1 MGSLG
6 SAMSDV
12 EESPQS
18 TNFDHRDELSHNNP
32 WPRWKQMRDEDPVAY
47 SDAYD
52 GFHVISRYHDVAE
65 AARNTE
71 VFTSAV
77 IRNIPPLPGPRRPP
91 IDYDPPESRA
101 YRQILNPY
109 FSLAK
114 VVEYEPWIRE
124 LVAEIVDP
132 LLASDAFDVPRD
144 IGLPLTRRVI
154 LQIMGITN
162 APAELKDWIDALVL
176 YVDERSV
183 HGSEMVG
190 KFLLDEAARRR
201 QSPTDDVF
209 SALLTATFEG
219 RPLTDD
225 EIVGSARLLLS
236 GGLET
241 TSSAL
246 SSAVGHLIDHAEDR
260 SRLMAEPEIWDAAM
274 DEFVRW
280 SGPVAAVARTV
291 CRDTEVAG
299 CPIPAGSPTLLLYAS
314 GNRDEAEFTDPDS
327 VIIDR
332 RPNRHLGFGM
342 GPHRCLGS
350 HLAKLQMR
358 LALERLIP
366 ELGNWQ
372 IEDPEKITWK
382 AANSRGMSSL
392 PLVRKA

>member
-1 MGSLG
+1 
-6 SAMSDV
+6 MS
-12 EESPQS
+12 
-18 TNFDHRDELSHNNP
+18 FDHRDELSHNNP
-32 WPRWKQMRDEDPVAY
+32 WPRWKHMRDESPVAY

-52 GFHVISRYHDVAE
+52 GFYVLSRYQDVAD

-91 IDYDPPESRA
+91 IDYDPPDSRA

-114 VVEYEPWIRE
+114 VASYEPWIRE

-132 LLASDAFDVPRD
+132 LIASDAFDVTRD

-154 LQIMGITN
+154 LQIMGITD
-162 APAELKDWIDALVL
+162 APAELKEWIDALVL
-176 YVDERSV
+176 YVDERSH

-190 KFLLDEAARRR
+190 RFLLDEAERRR
-201 QSPTDDVF
+201 HALGEDVF
-209 SALLTATFEG
+209 SALLTASYQG

-225 EIVGSARLLLS
+225 EIVGASRLLLS

-246 SSAVGHLIDHAEDR
+246 SSGILHLIEHAEDR
-260 SRLMAEPEIWDAAM
+260 SRLLAEPEIWDAAM
-274 DEFVRW
+274 DEIVRW
-280 SGPVAAVARTV
+280 SGPVAAVARTA
-291 CRDTEVAG
+291 CQDTEVAG
-299 CPIPAGSPTLLLYAS
+299 CPIPAGKPVLLLYAS
-314 GNRDEAEFTDPDS
+314 GNRDEAEFTDPET
-327 VIIDR
+327 VILDR
-332 RPNRHLGFGM
+332 HPNRHLGFGM

-358 LALERLIP
+358 LVLERIVP
-366 ELGNWQ
+366 VLGEWR
-372 IEDPEKITWK
+372 IEDPKKITWK
-382 AANSRGMSSL
+382 AANSRGISSL
-392 PLVRKA
+392 PLERKKG